1 MTHEVQRMKYSLE
14 ALGRAQEST
23 RDDQAARWSVRLGA
37 SSVSTHDRS
46 EFERWC
52 NESPDNRLAY
62 DAMDRAWEAA
72 GAEAGDGAMLKM
84 REAAV
89 HFRAPTKFRSWACPA
104 STAAAV
110 LIACGVW
117 WWSGKLGW
125 SGPEGSPAEG
135 GTHEVTT
142 FDNATHGQYATRV
155 GERSTIRLADGSVV
169 TLDTASR
176 LSLDLTSTNR
186 EVHLLEG
193 QANFEVAKDKAR
205 PFVVYAA
212 DRRITAVGTAFDVRL
227 DQRGVCVTL
236 VDGKVAVDQLA
247 TRAEHQ
253 THHESVARTQ
263 LEAGEQL
270 TAPVG
275 GAASV
280 RGADLER
287 STSWRDGRLVFEAD
301 RLADAIA
308 EMNRYSRAP
317 IVIADSSIGDLRISG
332 VFSTD
337 KPQAFADALTE
348 YFRIDAIERGNV
360 TVLRWRQ

>member
-1 MTHEVQRMKYSLE
+1 M
-14 ALGRAQEST
+14 
-23 RDDQAARWSVRLGA
+23 
-37 SSVSTHDRS
+37 
-46 EFERWC
+46 
-52 NESPDNRLAY
+52 
-62 DAMDRAWEAA
+62 
-72 GAEAGDGAMLKM
+72 
-84 REAAV
+84 
-89 HFRAPTKFRSWACPA
+89 
-104 STAAAV
+104 
-110 LIACGVW
+110 I
-117 WWSGKLGW
+117 
-125 SGPEGSPAEG
+125 
-135 GTHEVTT
+135 
-142 FDNATHGQYATRV
+142 DNATRGQYATRV

-176 LSLDLTSTNR
+176 VSLDLTATNR
-186 EVHLLEG
+186 EVHLLKG
-193 QANFEVAKDKAR
+193 QANFQVAKDKAR

-236 VDGKVAVDQLA
+236 VEGKVAVDQLA

-275 GAASV
+275 GTASV
-280 RGADLER
+280 RGAHLER
-287 STSWRDGRLVFEAD
+287 STSWREGRLVFEAD
-301 RLADAIA
+301 RVADAIA
-308 EMNRYSRAP
+308 EMNRYSPAP

-348 YFRIDAIERGNV
+348 YFRIDAVAQGNV

>member
-1 MTHEVQRMKYSLE
+1 MKYSIGTLC
-14 ALGRAQEST
+14 RTQKST
-23 RDDQAARWSVRLGA
+23 RDDQAARWTVRLGA
-37 SSVSTHDRS
+37 PNVSAHDRI

-52 NESPDNRLAY
+52 SESPDNRPAY

-72 GAEAGDGAMLKM
+72 GAEGDDEAILKM
-84 REAAV
+84 RAAAV
-89 HFRAPTKFRSWACPA
+89 QFRAPANFGSWARPA
-104 STAAAV
+104 SMAAAV

-117 WWSGKLGW
+117 WWSSKLGW
-125 SGPEGSPAEG
+125 SGPGGLYAEG
-135 GTHEVTT
+135 GTHEVTMIE
-142 FDNATHGQYATRV
+142 NATRGRYATRV
-155 GERSTIRLADGSVV
+155 GERLTIRLADGSVV

-176 LSLDLTSTNR
+176 VSLELTAGNR
-186 EVHLLEG
+186 EVHLLKG
-193 QANFEVAKDKAR
+193 QANFEVAKDKSR

-227 DQRGVCVTL
+227 DQRGVCVTM

-247 TRAEHQ
+247 ARAEHQ

-287 STSWRDGRLVFEAD
+287 STSWRVGRLVFEAD

-337 KPQAFADALTE
+337 KPQAFTDALTE